1 MKKILCFTLAFLL
14 SFNAITCNVLAEDFS
29 GSSTDYNTPS
39 KDTLK
44 ELPAD
49 APSSTETFLK
59 HVYFQPMTEFFNSV
73 GIDIWGDN
81 KVWNEDTSKFILENA
96 AKDNN
101 VTTDGNY
108 YYINAN
114 FIKNINQKVQENIHA
129 LDGYWLIE
137 TSGTPPFID
146 NGASFINYCTLVAN
160 FTNNKTILDFMK
172 SSESLADAD
181 KVATFSPNLDS
192 SNSNGIY
199 SIYYAISKDFTGFDS
214 EYYMVLDS
222 SDYIVRS
229 AAYYGKNNGAKWYY
243 GNSYLGETWFN
254 YSRYSKFTYTQN
266 LEWTLEK
273 LQSTPWSGSPFRVFY
288 SLEDLARFKANKGRQ
303 YYAPQLPIA
312 NIRIPVT
319 YINNINTNKLPDFNF
334 NSGSLVGKAEAD
346 IQGEIDLTLKNY
358 LDHLIELNNN
368 KPAPTSTPTPTKA
381 PAPTK
386 APTSTP
392 APVTPITVTPTPVL
406 PNVTVSPTPP
416 PEDFSSINKW
426 LEQIYNWLLDFG
438 GKHETFTEKICKY
451 IESTD
456 GKLDQIIEA
465 IDKLS
470 QGKTEGESNG
480 CKYDYTVLSEFMT
493 QLWNE
498 SDKKFDKMV
507 KLLEE
512 NNEYQQ
518 KIVDSLNQIKAL
530 LVADTVL
537 DVFRNRSNE
546 TANKAKEKFPTS
558 LPWDIA
564 LVVNAFSAP
573 PKEPV
578 IELPIKIE
586 SMHIDEKIVVDLSS
600 EEWVK
605 LAKTCRY
612 LLSILFVLYMV
623 HLSRK
628 FFSKGD
634 D

>member
-1 MKKILCFTLAFLL
+1 MKKILCFALAFLL
-14 SFNAITCNVLAEDFS
+14 SFNAITCNVFAEDFS
-29 GSSTDYNTPS
+29 GSSTDYNIPS

-49 APSSTETFLK
+49 APKSTETFLK
-59 HVYFQPMTEFFNSV
+59 HVYFQPMTDFFNSL

-81 KVWNEDTSKFILENA
+81 KVWSEDTSKFILDNA

-129 LDGYWLIE
+129 LDGYYLIE
-137 TSGTPPFID
+137 PSGEAPFL
-146 NGASFINYCTLVAN
+146 NGDEATIRNYLTLVSN
-160 FTNNKTILDFMK
+160 FKNNNYISSDGNAKTLLSYTN
-172 SSESLADAD
+172 SSPF
-181 KVATFSPNLDS
+181 V
-192 SNSNGIY
+192 
-199 SIYYAISKDFTGFDS
+199 AISPYITAKFGNGVYDNYYVLRLDCSGFDS
-214 EYYMVLDS
+214 AYNLYISGSHNEVDLANKDGTRFVLSNWCDEFGFSGSGKLFFLYNNFSLSFDQLKTMV
-222 SDYIVRS
+222 
-229 AAYYGKNNGAKWYY
+229 WY
-243 GNSYLGETWFN
+243 
-254 YSRYSKFTYTQN
+254 
-266 LEWTLEK
+266 
-273 LQSTPWSGSPFRVFY
+273 GSPFRVFY
-288 SLEDLARFKANKGRQ
+288 SREDLKRFKANGGRR
-303 YYAPQLPIA
+303 YYAPKLPFS

-319 YINNINTNKLPDFNF
+319 YINNINNSGLPDFNF
-334 NSGSLVGKAEAD
+334 NLGSLVGKAEAD
-346 IQGEIDLTLKNY
+346 VQADIDLALKNY

-368 KPAPTSTPTPTKA
+368 KPAPTSTPTPTK
-381 PAPTK
+381 PPTPTK

-438 GKHETFTEKICKY
+438 DKHQTFTEKICKY
-451 IESTD
+451 IDSTD

-465 IDKLS
+465 IDRLS
-470 QGKTEGESNG
+470 QGDTTGEANG
-480 CKYDYTVLSEFMT
+480 CKYDYTALSEFMT
-493 QLWNE
+493 RLWNE
-498 SDKKFDKMV
+498 SDKKFDKMIE
-507 KLLEE
+507 LLEE

>member
-29 GSSTDYNTPS
+29 GSSTDYNIPS

-44 ELPAD
+44 ELPID
-49 APSSTETFLK
+49 APQATEKFLK
-59 HVYFQPMTEFFNSV
+59 NVYFQPMTEFFNTL

-81 KVWNEDTSKFILENA
+81 KVWSEDTSKFIVENA
-96 AKDNN
+96 TKDNN

-114 FIKNINQKVQENIHA
+114 FIKNINQKVQENIHT
-129 LDGYWLIE
+129 LDGYYLIE
-137 TSGTPPFID
+137 TSGSLTYD
-146 NGASFINYCTLVAN
+146 NFLNVFASVKGTSL
-160 FTNNKTILDFMK
+160 
-172 SSESLADAD
+172 SSSDISNI
-181 KVATFSPNLDS
+181 KNIC
-192 SNSNGIY
+192 NSNFFYVDGCSCNY
-199 SIYYAISKDFTGFDS
+199 YNYAISNSHTDDFFYISNDYLYVLYSDSGDVNNLYFNRSYSMNQYYNLGKIDSSLTFTGLQRLLSKDKSFC
-214 EYYMVLDS
+214 
-222 SDYIVRS
+222 
-229 AAYYGKNNGAKWYY
+229 
-243 GNSYLGETWFN
+243 LGSPLKIF
-254 YSRYSKFTYTQN
+254 YSKQDAVNY
-266 LEWTLEK
+266 
-273 LQSTPWSGSPFRVFY
+273 R
-288 SLEDLARFKANKGRQ
+288 NKGRQ
-303 YYAPQLPIA
+303 YYAPNLPIA

-334 NSGSLVGKAEAD
+334 NTGSLVGKAEAD
-346 IQGEIDLTLKNY
+346 VQADIDLALKNY
-358 LDHLIELNNN
+358 LDHLIELNNT
-368 KPAPTSTPTPTKA
+368 KPAPTSTPTPTK
-381 PAPTK
+381 T
-386 APTSTP
+386 PTSTP
-392 APVTPITVTPTPVL
+392 APATPITVTPTPVL

-438 GKHETFTEKICKY
+438 DKNQTFTEKICKY
-451 IESTD
+451 IDSTD

-465 IDKLS
+465 IDRLS
-470 QGKTEGESNG
+470 QGDTTGEANG
-480 CKYDYTVLSEFMT
+480 CKYDYTALSEFMT

>member
-59 HVYFQPMTEFFNSV
+59 HVYFQPMTEFFNSI

-114 FIKNINQKVQENIHA
+114 FIKNINEKVQENIHA

-160 FTNNKTILDFMK
+160 FRKEDSILSSAKDKT
-172 SSESLADAD
+172 SLADASLI
-181 KVATFSPNLDS
+181 ATFTPADGAKSGNGVYDS
-192 SNSNGIY
+192 
-199 SIYYAISKDFTGFDS
+199 YYAIGKDYTGFDS
-214 EYYMVLDS
+214 KYYMVLNS
-222 SDYIVRS
+222 SNYAVCS
-229 AAYYGKNNGAKWYY
+229 AIYDPDKKKASYMYNH
-243 GNSYLGETWFN
+243 YLGSTWFN
-254 YSRYSKFTYTQN
+254 YMSYYKFTYTMN
-266 LEWTLEK
+266 LTWTIEQ
-273 LQSTPWSGSPFRVFY
+273 LQSRSWSGSPFRVFY
-288 SLEDLARFKANKGRQ
+288 SLEDLARFKANGGRR
-303 YYAPQLPIA
+303 YYAPKLPFS

-319 YINNINTNKLPDFNF
+319 YINNINNSGLPDFNF
-334 NSGSLVGKAEAD
+334 NTGSLVGKAEAD

-368 KPAPTSTPTPTKA
+368 KPAPTSTPTPTK
-381 PAPTK
+381 PPTPTK

-406 PNVTVSPTPP
+406 PNVTVTPTPP

-438 GKHETFTEKICKY
+438 DKNQTFTEKICKY
-451 IESTD
+451 IDSTD

-465 IDKLS
+465 IDRLS
-470 QGKTEGESNG
+470 QGDTTGEANG
-480 CKYDYTVLSEFMT
+480 CKYDYTALSEFMT

-498 SDKKFDKMV
+498 SDKKFDKMIE
-507 KLLEE
+507 LLEE

-586 SMHIDEKIVVDLSS
+586 SMHIDEKIVIDLSS

>member
-29 GSSTDYNTPS
+29 GSSTDYNIPS

-59 HVYFQPMTEFFNSV
+59 HVYFQPMTEFFNSI

-129 LDGYWLIE
+129 LDGYYLIE
-137 TSGTPPFID
+137 PVSQYPASPTELPYNGNRPVNYSDSNNDTKNVLSLYDHFIWYKMD
-146 NGASFINYCTLVAN
+146 NCFYFWDSNITYLFCYGSRSVGAL
-160 FTNNKTILDFMK
+160 ILSDSSYV
-172 SSESLADAD
+172 SSESPLYRYD
-181 KVATFSPNLDS
+181 NLCF
-192 SNSNGIY
+192 G
-199 SIYYAISKDFTGFDS
+199 
-214 EYYMVLDS
+214 
-222 SDYIVRS
+222 DYTCTT
-229 AAYYGKNNGAKWYY
+229 
-243 GNSYLGETWFN
+243 SYLPQNMMKGFKEDVGN
-254 YSRYSKFTYTQN
+254 YSY
-266 LEWTLEK
+266 K
-273 LQSTPWSGSPFRVFY
+273 LYGSPFKLFY
-288 SLEDLARFKANKGRQ
+288 TKQDAINYFNQGRQ
-303 YYAPQLPIA
+303 YYAPKLPFS

-319 YINNINTNKLPDFNF
+319 YINNINNSGLPDFNF
-334 NSGSLVGKAEAD
+334 NTGSLVGKAEAD

-358 LDHLIELNNN
+358 LDHLIELNNT
-368 KPAPTSTPTPTKA
+368 KPAPTSTPTPTKV
-381 PAPTK
+381 PTPTK
-386 APTSTP
+386 APTNTP
-392 APVTPITVTPTPVL
+392 APATPITVTPTPVL

-438 GKHETFTEKICKY
+438 DKHQTFTEKICKY
-451 IESTD
+451 IDSTD

-465 IDKLS
+465 IDRLS
-470 QGKTEGESNG
+470 QGDTTGEANG
-480 CKYDYTVLSEFMT
+480 CKYDYTALSEFMT

-578 IELPIKIE
+578 IKLPIKIE

>member
-29 GSSTDYNTPS
+29 GSSTDYNIPS

-44 ELPAD
+44 ELPID
-49 APSSTETFLK
+49 APQATEKFLK
-59 HVYFQPMTEFFNSV
+59 NVYFQPMTEFFNTL

-81 KVWNEDTSKFILENA
+81 KVWSEDTSKFIVENV

-129 LDGYWLIE
+129 LDGYYLIE
-137 TSGTPPFID
+137 PYGPLKYDTF
-146 NGASFINYCTLVAN
+146 
-160 FTNNKTILDFMK
+160 
-172 SSESLADAD
+172 ADALTSIKGWD
-181 KVATFSPNLDS
+181 TSDFTDYMNSLLNEICSGNFFYIDGTRAHNYNYAL
-192 SNSNGIY
+192 SNSYSDRLIY
-199 SIYYAISKDFTGFDS
+199 I
-214 EYYMVLDS
+214 DS
-222 SDYIVRS
+222 SDTLYCLAPNSTIDYGVFFKRS
-229 AAYYGKNNGAKWYY
+229 YSSSSYYNLRESGTLLFSDIKRILSVGGTFTLGAPLKI
-243 GNSYLGETWFN
+243 F
-254 YSRYSKFTYTQN
+254 YSK
-266 LEWTLEK
+266 
-273 LQSTPWSGSPFRVFY
+273 
-288 SLEDLARFKANKGRQ
+288 EDALKYRSNGRT
-303 YYAPQLPIA
+303 YYAPKLPFS

-319 YINNINTNKLPDFNF
+319 YINNINNSGLPDFNF
-334 NSGSLVGKAEAD
+334 NTGSLVGKAEAD
-346 IQGEIDLTLKNY
+346 VQADIDLALKNY
-358 LDHLIELNNN
+358 LDHLIELNNT
-368 KPAPTSTPTPTKA
+368 KPAPTSTPTPTNA
-381 PAPTK
+381 PTPTK

-392 APVTPITVTPTPVL
+392 VPATPVTVTPTPVL
-406 PNVTVSPTPP
+406 PNVTVTPTPP

-438 GKHETFTEKICKY
+438 DMNQTFTEKICKY
-451 IESTD
+451 IDSTD

-465 IDKLS
+465 IDRLS
-470 QGKTEGESNG
+470 QGDTTGEANG
-480 CKYDYTVLSEFMT
+480 CKYDYTALSEFMT